1 PQPGRG
7 RGPRRG
13 LGGGLRRHQPVPA
26 GPRQPDHGQPG
37 RPPPGRARRGRGRRA
52 PRPRPQGR
60 APGERGARPG
70 PARGRRRPPGPPAGG
85 TLAGRRAMS
94 EQDRYTPE
102 EWRTLQFAPFW
113 MFSAV
118 IGAYNRFDPR
128 DHQAFFRCLEAATL
142 ADGRLRREVLASVL
156 ADRERLAERFRA
168 EQRSIG
174 VGLFQ
179 VDAVLAKAGPDEAVR
194 FKDMLVLDIG
204 EGVAR

>member
-1 PQPGRG
+1 
-7 RGPRRG
+7 
-13 LGGGLRRHQPVPA
+13 
-26 GPRQPDHGQPG
+26 
-37 RPPPGRARRGRGRRA
+37 
-52 PRPRPQGR
+52 
-60 APGERGARPG
+60 
-70 PARGRRRPPGPPAGG
+70 
-85 TLAGRRAMS
+85 MS

-128 DHQAFFRCLEAATL
+128 DHQAFFRCLEAAAL
-142 ADGRLRREVLASVL
+142 ADGRLRREVLASVM
-156 ADRERLAERFRA
+156 ADHERLAEQFRT

-179 VDAVLAKAGPDEAVR
+179 VDAVLGKAGPDEAAR

-204 EGVAR
+204 EGVARARGRYGTEMSDDDAKAVALAAQLLAADYSPAVD